1 MKTRR
6 LQALV
11 LSVLLLLSL
20 AGCAAKSMD
29 SMEMQ
34 SNGMAPDYGYRDE
47 AVMEAETMAPMLDST
62 TSAAKGETPAQTAR
76 KWIVTINLRA
86 ETEDLDAL
94 LESIHARIDE
104 LGGYVENS
112 SVYNGSRYSG
122 GYRYRN
128 ASMTVRVP
136 AEKAE
141 QFTDRVGEVSNVI
154 SNNKTM
160 DDITLT
166 YVAVESR
173 MKALEV
179 EQERLLELLAQ
190 AENMSDLLEIESR
203 LTDVRYE
210 LERAASQMRV
220 YDNQVDYATIYLDI
234 SEVVEFTVVEEQT
247 VWQRIGSGFMS
258 SLKDVGNFFVEIF
271 VFLLANLPVLVLVA
285 AGVLVIVLLCRRSAK
300 KRRERRQNNP
310 PHYYPPMPPQENGQ

>member
-1 MKTRR
+1 MKMRR
-6 LQALV
+6 WQTAVLV
-11 LSVLLLLSL
+11 VLLLLSF

-34 SNGMAPDYGYRDE
+34 SNGMAPDYAYRDDM
-47 AVMEAETMAPMLDST
+47 VMEMETMSPMLDSSMST
-62 TSAAKGETPAQTAR
+62 GKGEMPEQSAR

-94 LESIHARIDE
+94 LESVHARISE

-112 SVYNGSRYSG
+112 NIYNGSSYSG
-122 GYRYRN
+122 GYRYRSAN
-128 ASMTVRVP
+128 LTVRVP
-136 AEKAE
+136 ADKAE
-141 QFTDRVGEVSNVI
+141 QFTDRVGEVSNVV

-160 DDITLT
+160 EDITLT

-190 AENMSDLLEIESR
+190 AENMSDLLVIESR

-210 LERAASQMRV
+210 LERATSQMRV

-285 AGVLVIVLLCRRSAK
+285 AAVIVILVLCRRSAK
-300 KRRERRQNNP
+300 KRRERRQNAV
-310 PHYYPPMPPQENGQ
+310 PHYYPPMPPQENNQ